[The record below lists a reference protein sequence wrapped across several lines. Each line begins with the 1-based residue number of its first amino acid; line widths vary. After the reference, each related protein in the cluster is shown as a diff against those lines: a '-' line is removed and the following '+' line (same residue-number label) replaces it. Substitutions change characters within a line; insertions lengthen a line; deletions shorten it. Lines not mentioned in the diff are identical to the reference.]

1 MTPCGSQKHPWR
13 SFSSSLQ
20 GGGTCSMEQA
30 RSLLQESALGAGR
43 GGSAPALA
51 EAGPGSVP
59 PEHSDVSGQL
69 TS

>member
-1 MTPCGSQKHPWR
+1 MHDPLW
-13 SFSSSLQ
+13 FSETSLEELFILTAGRRNLQ
-20 GGGTCSMEQA
+20 QA